1 MRKEGSVL
9 RERIRRQ
16 WCGRNFRQLARLAL
30 VSLVFSAVIECF
42 ARRSLDDTLR
52 FIFMRPLAFLYGAL
66 ILYFFLSISLLT
78 RKRMFWF
85 SLLATVCVGI
95 AVADFILLTYRS
107 MPLTASDILLMGS
120 VRDIFEKYLS
130 HAWLAVMMLSISA
143 VLGAIIDL
151 WMRTGKSESMLTLG
165 AANLFAAGLLLLVA
179 GTALVHGGYL
189 RRTEEYGNL
198 PEAYSDSGFI
208 YSFAASSVTRGVNEP
223 EDYTPN
229 KIDEVVQVRR
239 ELPPTG
245 KETPNIIFVQL
256 ESFFD
261 VNYMRTLQYETNPVP
276 NFTALKRSCSTG
288 LLSVPAIGA
297 GTANTEF
304 EVLTG
309 MNLNHFGV
317 GEYPYMTTV
326 SSDAVPSVVSVLA
339 GVGYSTHAIHNNN
352 ATFYD
357 RHLVYS
363 NLGFDSFTSLEYMPN
378 VEYNPLGWADDSVL
392 VPAVLDALEATRG
405 RDLVFTVS
413 VQPHGRYPKKPLEG
427 APTMAVSGMDDEE
440 RAYGFS
446 YYLEQLRQC
455 DEFIGELTAALK
467 DWPEPV
473 VVVFYGD
480 HLPSFNIT
488 NAELSRGNMQ
498 TTEYVIWS
506 NYSMKKVDRDLQ
518 TYQLAAY
525 VMERCRIH
533 EGAIF
538 CLHQSCGYAADD
550 EASYQNDLKLL
561 EYDLLDGEGY
571 AAPVKNHHTM
581 RFGVR
586 DVTIVSAVAENGM
599 LTLTGENFTPFSVVY
614 KNDEALETELVGGA
628 LVVEDIPEKG
638 DRYFVAQVSAADP
651 LDILSRSR
659 SLYWEEE
666 HHGAVRR
673 DYPQLQ

>member
-1 MRKEGSVL
+1 M
-9 RERIRRQ
+9 RERICRQ
-16 WCGRNFRQLARLAL
+16 WCGRNFLLLAHLAL
-30 VSLVFSAVIECF
+30 AALVFSAVIEIF

-52 FIFMRPLAFLYGAL
+52 FVFTRPLAFLYGAL
-66 ILYFFLSISLLT
+66 ILYFFLSFSLLT
-78 RKRMFWF
+78 RKRVFWF
-85 SLLATVCVGI
+85 SLIATVCIGI
-95 AVADFILLTYRS
+95 SVADFILLTYRS

-130 HAWLAVMMLSISA
+130 HFWLAVMMLAISA
-143 VLGAIIDL
+143 VLGAIIYL
-151 WMRTGKSESMLTLG
+151 WMRTGKSESMWSLA
-165 AANLFAAGLLLLVA
+165 AANLAVAGLALFLVGSALLN
-179 GTALVHGGYL
+179 GGYL
-189 RRTEEYGNL
+189 RRSEEYGNL
-198 PEAYSDSGFI
+198 PEAYGDSGFI
-208 YSFAASSVTRGVNEP
+208 YSFAASSVTRGVDEP
-223 EDYTPN
+223 EDYTP
-229 KIDEVVQVRR
+229 DEVDEIVQVRR
-239 ELPPTG
+239 ELPPTAQ
-245 KETPNIIFVQL
+245 ETPNIIFVQL

-261 VNYMRTLQYETNPVP
+261 ANYMKALQYEENPVP

-326 SSDAVPSVVSVLA
+326 SSDAAQSMASALS
-339 GVGYSTHAIHNNN
+339 GIGYSTHAIHDNN

-357 RHLVYS
+357 RHLVYA
-363 NLGFDSFTSLEYMPN
+363 NLGFDSFTSLEYMQD
-378 VEYNPLGWADDSVL
+378 VEYNPLGWADDSAL
-392 VPAVLDALEATRG
+392 VPAVLDALESSRG
-405 RDLVFTVS
+405 RDLVFAVS
-413 VQPHGRYPKKPLEG
+413 VQPHGRYPTTPIEG
-427 APTMAVSGMDDEE
+427 APTMAVSGMEDEE
-440 RAYGFS
+440 RACGFS

-473 VVVFYGD
+473 AVVFYGD

-538 CLHQSCGYAADD
+538 CLHQSCSYAADD

-581 RFGVR
+581 RFGVL

-614 KNDEALETELVGGA
+614 KNDEPLETELVGGA
-628 LVVEDIPEKG
+628 LVVEDVPERG

>member
-1 MRKEGSVL
+1 M

-16 WCGRNFRQLARLAL
+16 WCGRNFLLLAHLAL
-30 VSLVFSAVIECF
+30 AALVFSAVIEIF

-52 FIFMRPLAFLYGAL
+52 FVFTRPLAFLYGAL
-66 ILYFFLSISLLT
+66 ILYFFLSFSLLT
-78 RKRMFWF
+78 RKRVFWF
-85 SLLATVCVGI
+85 SLIATVCVGI
-95 AVADFILLTYRS
+95 SVADFILLTYRS

-130 HAWLAVMMLSISA
+130 HFWLAVMMLAISA
-143 VLGAIIDL
+143 VLGAIIYL
-151 WMRTGKSESMLTLG
+151 WMRTGKSESMWSLA
-165 AANLFAAGLLLLVA
+165 AANLAVAGLALFLVGSALLN
-179 GTALVHGGYL
+179 GGYL
-189 RRTEEYGNL
+189 RRSEEYGNL

-261 VNYMRTLQYETNPVP
+261 ANYMKALQYETNPVP

-326 SSDAVPSVVSVLA
+326 SSDAAQSMASALS
-339 GVGYSTHAIHNNN
+339 GIGYSTHAIHDNN

-357 RHLVYS
+357 RHLVYA
-363 NLGFDSFTSLEYMPN
+363 NLGFDSFTSLEYMQD
-378 VEYNPLGWADDSVL
+378 VEYNPLGWADDSAL
-392 VPAVLDALEATRG
+392 VPAVLDALESSRG
-405 RDLVFTVS
+405 RDLVFAVS
-413 VQPHGRYPKKPLEG
+413 VQPHGRYPTTPIEG
-427 APTMAVSGMDDEE
+427 APTMAVSGMEDEE
-440 RAYGFS
+440 RACGFS

-473 VVVFYGD
+473 AVVFYGD

-538 CLHQSCGYAADD
+538 CLHQSCSYAADD

-581 RFGVR
+581 RFGVL

-614 KNDEALETELVGGA
+614 KNDEPLETELVGGA
-628 LVVEDIPEKG
+628 LVVEDVPERG

>member
-1 MRKEGSVL
+1 M

-16 WCGRNFRQLARLAL
+16 WCGRNFLLLAHLAL
-30 VSLVFSAVIECF
+30 AALVFSAVIEIF

-52 FIFMRPLAFLYGAL
+52 FVFTRPLAFLYGAL
-66 ILYFFLSISLLT
+66 ILYFFLSFSLLT
-78 RKRMFWF
+78 RKRVFWF
-85 SLLATVCVGI
+85 SLIATVCVGI
-95 AVADFILLTYRS
+95 SVADFILLTYRS

-130 HAWLAVMMLSISA
+130 HFWLAVMMLAISA
-143 VLGAIIDL
+143 VLGAIIYL
-151 WMRTGKSESMLTLG
+151 WMRMGKSESMWSLA
-165 AANLFAAGLLLLVA
+165 AANLFAAGLLLLMA

-189 RRTEEYGNL
+189 RRTEQYGNL

-239 ELPPTG
+239 ELPPTAQ
-245 KETPNIIFVQL
+245 ETPNIIFVQL

-261 VNYMRTLQYETNPVP
+261 ANYMKALQYEENPVP

-326 SSDAVPSVVSVLA
+326 SSDAAQSMASALS
-339 GVGYSTHAIHNNN
+339 GIGYSTHAIHDNN

-357 RHLVYS
+357 RHLVYA
-363 NLGFDSFTSLEYMPN
+363 NLGFDSFTSLEYMQD
-378 VEYNPLGWADDSVL
+378 VEYNPLGWADDSAL
-392 VPAVLDALEATRG
+392 VPAVLDALESSRG
-405 RDLVFTVS
+405 RDLVFAVS
-413 VQPHGRYPKKPLEG
+413 VQPHGRYPKTPIEG
-427 APTMAVSGMDDEE
+427 APTMAVSGMEDEE
-440 RAYGFS
+440 RACAFS

-473 VVVFYGD
+473 AVVFYGD

-538 CLHQSCGYAADD
+538 CLHQSCSYAADD

-599 LTLTGENFTPFSVVY
+599 LKLTGENFTPFSVVY
-614 KNDEALETELVGGA
+614 KNDEPLETELVGGA
-628 LVVEDIPEKG
+628 LVVEDVPENG
-638 DRYFVAQVSAADP
+638 DRYFVAQVSAADE
-651 LDILSRSR
+651 LDILSRTR
-659 SLYWEEE
+659 SLYWEET
-666 HHGAVRR
+666 HHGTVRR

>member
-1 MRKEGSVL
+1 M
-9 RERIRRQ
+9 RERISRQ
-16 WCGRNFRQLARLAL
+16 WCGRNFLLLAHLAL
-30 VSLVFSAVIECF
+30 AALVFSAVIEIF

-52 FIFMRPLAFLYGAL
+52 FVFTRPLAFLYGAL
-66 ILYFFLSISLLT
+66 ILYFFLSFSLLT
-78 RKRMFWF
+78 RKRVFWF
-85 SLLATVCVGI
+85 SLIATVCVGI
-95 AVADFILLTYRS
+95 SVADFILLTYRS

-130 HAWLAVMMLSISA
+130 HFWLAVMMLAISA
-143 VLGAIIDL
+143 VLGAIIYL
-151 WMRTGKSESMLTLG
+151 WMRTGKSESMWSLA
-165 AANLFAAGLLLLVA
+165 AANLAVAGLALFLVGSALLN
-179 GTALVHGGYL
+179 GGYL
-189 RRTEEYGNL
+189 RRSEEYGNL
-198 PEAYSDSGFI
+198 PEAYGDSGFI
-208 YSFAASSVTRGVNEP
+208 YSFAASCVTRGVDEP
-223 EDYTPN
+223 EDYTP
-229 KIDEVVQVRR
+229 DEVDEIVQVRR
-239 ELPPTG
+239 ELPPTAQ
-245 KETPNIIFVQL
+245 ETPNIIFVQL

-261 VNYMRTLQYETNPVP
+261 ANYMKALQYEENPVP

-326 SSDAVPSVVSVLA
+326 SSDAAQSMASALS
-339 GVGYSTHAIHNNN
+339 GIGYSTHAIHDNN

-357 RHLVYS
+357 RHLVYA
-363 NLGFDSFTSLEYMPN
+363 NLGFDSFTSLEYMQD
-378 VEYNPLGWADDSVL
+378 VEYNPLGWADDSAL
-392 VPAVLDALEATRG
+392 VPAVLDALESSRG
-405 RDLVFTVS
+405 RDLVFAVS
-413 VQPHGRYPKKPLEG
+413 VQPHGRYPTTPIEG
-427 APTMAVSGMDDEE
+427 APTMAVSGMEDEE
-440 RAYGFS
+440 RACGFS

-473 VVVFYGD
+473 AVVFYGD

-538 CLHQSCGYAADD
+538 CLHQSCSYAADD

-581 RFGVR
+581 RFGVL

-614 KNDEALETELVGGA
+614 KNDEPLETELVGGA
-628 LVVEDIPEKG
+628 LVVEDVPERG